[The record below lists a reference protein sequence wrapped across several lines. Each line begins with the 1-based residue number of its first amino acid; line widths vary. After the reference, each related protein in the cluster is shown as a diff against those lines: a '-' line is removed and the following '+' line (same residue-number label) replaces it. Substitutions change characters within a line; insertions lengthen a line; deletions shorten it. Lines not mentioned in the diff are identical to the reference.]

1 MAVPNPL
8 QPYLLKNR
16 RIGDS
21 LKGLAST
28 SIMRSIIILAI
39 VTIASFS
46 SLFGQASDA
55 ALRSVIDKDR
65 SSRSADG
72 KLVTLTAAE
81 HLERGRV
88 YFDNRQ
94 FPQSRDHFYKIL
106 ALFQTDPA
114 MSGAVFMTGRS
125 YYWEREYAR
134 AIPYLDR
141 VAREFPETKDGREG
155 LYFKG
160 ACLVRLGKNSEAATV
175 YEQYTVMFPIGERI
189 EGAYLNMIDAL
200 REAGKYDDANAWVD
214 KARARFPGQPT
225 EANALHG
232 RLRMQIYRGQWAEAA
247 ATADLML
254 LTAKFAGS
262 MTSMDEAKFLKG
274 LALEKQG
281 KKDEA
286 KQVFSSIPDT
296 ATSYYGGLAGE
307 RIVKEPGVR
316 RTSQASPSNYPVA
329 FRDEVLAAAKPRR
342 IDPRFV
348 LAIMKQESSFRPAVK
363 SPSAARGLLQ
373 LVIDTALKYNKKAG
387 YPDLQP
393 DDLYNP
399 RTNIALGCE
408 YIADLKDQ
416 FGGLYEAIAAS
427 YNGGEDNAARW
438 LNRSKPK
445 EPGVF
450 AAEVGFAETKHYVF
464 KVMNNY
470 RAYRELYDENL
481 VRK

>member
-1 MAVPNPL
+1 M
-8 QPYLLKNR
+8 K
-16 RIGDS
+16 
-21 LKGLAST
+21 
-28 SIMRSIIILAI
+28 SIL
-39 VTIASFS
+39 VLVFVFTASFYS
-46 SLFGQASDA
+46 TFAQASDA
-55 ALRSVIDKDR
+55 ALRSVVEKDR

-72 KLVTLTAAE
+72 KLLTLTASE
-81 HLERGRV
+81 HLDRGRI

-94 FPQSRDHFYKIL
+94 FPQSRDHFYKIIE
-106 ALFQTDPA
+106 LFASDPA
-114 MSGAVFMTGRS
+114 MSGAIFMTGRS
-125 YYWEREYAR
+125 YYWERQYSR

-141 VAREFPETKDGREG
+141 VAREFPGTKDGREG

-160 ACLVRLGKNSEAATV
+160 ACLVRLGKNSEAATA
-175 YEQYTVMFPIGERI
+175 YEQYTVMYPTGERI

-200 REAGKYDDANAWVD
+200 REAGKYDVANSWVD
-214 KARARFPGQPT
+214 KARSRFPGQST
-225 EANALHG
+225 EANALQG
-232 RLRMQIYRGQWAEAA
+232 RLRMQIYRGHWAEAA

-262 MTSMDEAKFLKG
+262 MTSMDEVKYLKG
-274 LALEKQG
+274 LALDKHG
-281 KKDEA
+281 KRDEA
-286 KQVFSSIPDT
+286 SKVFSSIPAT
-296 ATSYYGGLAGE
+296 ATSYYGGLAAE
-307 RIVKEPGVR
+307 RIGNGPTVR
-316 RTSQASPSNYPVA
+316 LTSQIAPSSYPVM

-373 LVIDTALKYNKKAG
+373 LVIDTAMKYNKKAG
-387 YPDLQP
+387 YPNLQP

-438 LNRSKPK
+438 LSRSKPK
-445 EPGVF
+445 DPGVF

>member
-1 MAVPNPL
+1 MRSKLFIAVV
-8 QPYLLKNR
+8 
-16 RIGDS
+16 I
-21 LKGLAST
+21 LASYT
-28 SIMRSIIILAI
+28 GL
-39 VTIASFS
+39 V
-46 SLFGQASDA
+46 GQASDA
-55 ALRSVIDKDR
+55 PLRSVSEKDR
-65 SSRSADG
+65 LSRSADG

-81 HLERGRV
+81 HLDRGRV

-106 ALFQTDPA
+106 EFFQTDPA
-114 MSGAVFMTGRS
+114 ASGAIFMIGRS
-125 YYWEREYAR
+125 YYWERAYDR

-141 VAREFPETKDGREG
+141 VAREFPDIKEGREG

-160 ACLVRLGKNSEAATV
+160 ACLVRLGRNAEAARV
-175 YEQYTVMFPIGERI
+175 YEQYATMYPTGERI
-189 EGAYLNMIDAL
+189 DGSYLNLIDAL
-200 REAGKYDDANAWVD
+200 REAGKYDDANAWVE
-214 KARARFPGQPT
+214 KARTRFPGQPT
-225 EANALHG
+225 EANALQG

-262 MTSMDEAKFLKG
+262 MTSVDEAKFLKA
-274 LALEKQG
+274 LALDKQG
-281 KKDEA
+281 KKTEA
-286 KQVFSSIPDT
+286 SQAFASIPDIP
-296 ATSYYGGLAGE
+296 TSYYGGLASE
-307 RIVKEPGVR
+307 RVVKDPGVKP
-316 RTSQASPSNYPVA
+316 TSQTAPSNYPIM
-329 FRDEVLAAAKPRR
+329 FRSEVLAAAKPRR

-348 LAIMKQESSFRPAVK
+348 LAIMKQESSFRPGVK

-373 LVIDTALKYNKKAG
+373 LVIDTAMKYNKKAG
-387 YPDLQP
+387 FPNLQP
-393 DDLYNP
+393 DDLYDP
-399 RTNIALGCE
+399 RTNIAIGCE
-408 YIADLKDQ
+408 YIADLKSQ

-450 AAEVGFAETKHYVF
+450 AAEIGFAETKQYVF